1 MLKENPWMGLAPYTE
16 PEEGKTNYQ
25 FCGRDKAIAEVSA
38 LVLDNLFITLYGC
51 TGIGKTSLLQA
62 GIFPYLRNRQY
73 LPVPIR
79 LGQLS
84 RDEDLAEYIIK
95 EVRRVVGDDFIETTF
110 DDADVSSDICLW
122 SFFASSVFKS
132 KNGGI
137 VYPTLVFDQ
146 FEELLIQ
153 RKDDAWRLMRQ
164 LYALLDDTMIVD
176 EDKGQHSETNFR
188 IVISIREDDLFR
200 MEECI
205 DALHLSEMQHCRY
218 RLRQMTEE
226 EARSVVLVPGEGVIA
241 KADADKLA
249 DNIIKFAKGSNNR
262 RLNTLLLSLICDLL
276 YNEAQNDNDDEIT
289 LNHLHSLG
297 ENPLREFYLNVSRK
311 FSRRQRDFIEDKMV
325 DNIGRRNSVSINEF
339 EEVFGID
346 NTLLSGRNRIFNKV
360 SASSE
365 SSVVRIELMHDLLA
379 QIIYDEKLQKRQRRT
394 FIQRFLLNGIFD
406 SAVIALD
413 MFLILFMFI
422 TQNAISGILWVFI
435 GACLLV
441 FTVMGNALRIR
452 NDRRV
457 EAFILPQLACSLFM
471 FLQMQSFNLYAY
483 HIIKPSLIRTI
494 SYVCLYLNVLSILLS
509 VYSAY
514 FNRKNII
521 QLKWRE
527 LFSLKHKENR
537 FIYSALLTGFFASI
551 LVLVFTPD
559 TKTEHL
565 RKLAKNGDTSAM
577 EALGDYYLEYD
588 CDIEK
593 AKEWYAKAGSPK
605 AAEYIPYKWP
615 ELTDTMK
622 LDAIKV
628 FTDRYTPK
636 EALDKIDSLINYSLL
651 GSDSKTITKIY
662 EDITNYYREN
672 DADTYM
678 DWISFYTKKYG
689 HQSSNLG
696 YEFWRGEYVEQDME
710 RAFELYIKEKSHLN
724 VVVCYMKGWGVEISY
739 KKAYE
744 YIKENHCEDK
754 INPIWLWFLELVNF
768 VHQLIDM

>member
-413 MFLILFMFI
+413 MFLILFMLI
-422 TQNAISGILWVFI
+422 TQNVLFGIPFYFI
-435 GACLLV
+435 GVFLLT
-441 FTVMGNALRIR
+441 FTVMSNALRIR

-457 EAFILPQLACSLFM
+457 EAFILPQLACSLYLFI
-471 FLQMQSFNLYAY
+471 LMQSFNLYAY
-483 HIIKPSLIRTI
+483 HIIKPSLIITI

-537 FIYSALLTGFFASI
+537 FVYSALLTGFFASI

-559 TKTEHL
+559 TKAEHL
-565 RKLAKNGDTSAM
+565 RKLAKNGDKAAM
-577 EALGDYYLEYD
+577 IALGNYYLDYD

-593 AKEWYAKAGSPK
+593 AKEWYTKAGSPK
-605 AAEYIPYKWP
+605 AEEDFQYRMPK
-615 ELTDTMK
+615 LTDIK
-622 LDAIKV
+622 SLDAIK
-628 FTDRYTPK
+628 FFMDKNLYTPQ
-636 EALDKIDSLINYSLL
+636 EALRNIEY
-651 GSDSKTITKIY
+651 Y
-662 EDITNYYREN
+662 ITNDGLAESYNVMRDIYLYYGKKK
-672 DADTYM
+672 DADAVM
-678 DWISFYTKKYG
+678 RWISFLQNQNKYYG
-689 HQSSNLG
+689 LG

-710 RAFELYIKEKSHLN
+710 RAFELYLKENNHNN
-724 VVVCYMKGWGVEISY
+724 VVVCYIKGWGVERDWE
-739 KKAYE
+739 KAYE

-754 INPIWLWFLELVNF
+754 INPGWLGFLELVNF